1 MWHLKKYIK
10 NPNFLQNVNMWREV
24 IYSLKNTFCR
34 RDFFFLAS
42 YPTLLNFDHL
52 LESVD
57 LAPVF
62 SGSIS
67 RMRFSWVRVTILYLS
82 IILTCMAYMAFDNLT
97 DPGGFCPNGVDR
109 GKSKPLLRQGRK
121 IQISHCVLQKC
132 RWKKKVSENRL
143 HFSPF
148 DNSILAAA

>member
-1 MWHLKKYIK
+1 MWHLKKYII
-10 NPNFLQNVNMWREV
+10 NPNFLQNVKRSYIPTEK
-24 IYSLKNTFCR
+24 Y
-34 RDFFFLAS
+34 FLQ
-42 YPTLLNFDHL
+42 TRFL
-52 LESVD
+52 
-57 LAPVF
+57 F
-62 SGSIS
+62 SGLLPYTPQFWPPPWKCRSGTCFFSGFIS

-97 DPGGFCPNGVDR
+97 DLGGFCPNGVDR

-121 IQISHCVLQKC
+121 IQISHCVLQNC